1 MYYCYIEKLL
11 LLLISGTIA
20 IAIGI
25 AKRVSELLLLLLLL
39 LRGLTELLLLVL
51 LLLRGLPKLLLLLLI
66 RNFTIA
72 HVWPQATTTI
82 HSRKMMLFVDVYV

>member
-1 MYYCYIEKLL
+1 MAIEKLL

-25 AKRVSELLLLLLLL
+25 AKRVSELLLLILLL
-39 LRGLTELLLLVL
+39 LRGLPKLLLLVL

-72 HVWPQATTTI
+72 HVC
-82 HSRKMMLFVDVYV
+82 D